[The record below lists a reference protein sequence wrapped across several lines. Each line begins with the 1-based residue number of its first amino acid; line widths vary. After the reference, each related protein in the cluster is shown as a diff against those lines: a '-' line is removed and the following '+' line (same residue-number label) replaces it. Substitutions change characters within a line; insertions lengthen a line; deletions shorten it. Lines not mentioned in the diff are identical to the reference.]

1 MGQLKNH
8 KLQRNIFSMLFIHL
22 LSHKIIRSVPPHTG
36 RRKFKIKPCWDV
48 TIASQLRS
56 IVWQRLVNPWQQV
69 FHLSIDPKLL
79 WSSTSIAPTGGAMQI
94 KLPTSLTHHR
104 STTIPLTGV
113 NSTLLQACAD
123 HGVMDL
129 SRVSFI
135 TASAIDYRNLSLL
148 KNVWSHSTGSK
159 SAPAR
164 DPAFGTVS
172 WFGDGMGKTHQI
184 YVPNKRK

>member
-1 MGQLKNH
+1 M
-8 KLQRNIFSMLFIHL
+8 
-22 LSHKIIRSVPPHTG
+22 
-36 RRKFKIKPCWDV
+36 
-48 TIASQLRS
+48 TIAGKLRS
-56 IVWQRLVNPWQQV
+56 IVGQRLVKPWQQV
-69 FHLSIDPKLL
+69 FHFSIDPKLPWL
-79 WSSTSIAPTGGAMQI
+79 STSIAPTGGAMQI

-113 NSTLLQACAD
+113 NPTLLQACAD

-129 SRVSFI
+129 SWVSFI
-135 TASAIDYRNLSLL
+135 TASAIDYGDLSLL

-172 WFGDGMGKTHQI
+172 WFGDGMGKTNQI
-184 YVPNKRK
+184 YVPNKRDRKHCRVAAGGGTSCLSWEENWAFTTILLQTTRESYLILS